1 MRNLIV
7 TGGSG
12 FIGSGVIRQAID
24 NGFRVLNMNKLTYA
38 GNEKSLSGLQDNDCY
53 SFEQVDICDERKIE
67 ELFDEFLPDYVMNL
81 AAETHVDRS
90 INCPDVF
97 MQTNVI
103 GTFNML
109 RCANKFWNGR
119 KRPSHFRFLHVSTDE
134 VFGTLTL
141 QSESK
146 FNEET
151 NYDPRSPYSASKAA
165 SDHLVSAWFHTYDF
179 TSIITNCSNNYGPC
193 QNSEKLIPASIRR
206 ALAHEPIII
215 YGDGKNVRDWL
226 HVSDHA
232 NALLKLLHK
241 GDQGHQYCIGGE
253 AELSNIEVVYF
264 ICDELSAISNSNF
277 FDYRLITYVTDRLG
291 HDRRYAI
298 DLR

>member
-12 FIGSGVIRQAID
+12 FIGSEVIRQAID
-24 NGFRVLNMNKLTYA
+24 NGFRVLNIDKLTYA

-109 RCANKFWNGR
+109 RCANKF
-119 KRPSHFRFLHVSTDE
+119 
-134 VFGTLTL
+134 
-141 QSESK
+141 
-146 FNEET
+146 
-151 NYDPRSPYSASKAA
+151 
-165 SDHLVSAWFHTYDF
+165 
-179 TSIITNCSNNYGPC
+179 
-193 QNSEKLIPASIRR
+193 
-206 ALAHEPIII
+206 
-215 YGDGKNVRDWL
+215 
-226 HVSDHA
+226 
-232 NALLKLLHK
+232 
-241 GDQGHQYCIGGE
+241 
-253 AELSNIEVVYF
+253 
-264 ICDELSAISNSNF
+264 
-277 FDYRLITYVTDRLG
+277 
-291 HDRRYAI
+291 
-298 DLR
+298 